1 MADASGPV
9 ISTPAHPGQPYDATA
24 GPGSVAGWEKLAGGQ
39 ADLDTGQLT
48 GDDFPD
54 SGPWRQC

>member
-1 MADASGPV
+1 MADAPSP
-9 ISTPAHPGQPYDATA
+9 IASPPAVDGQPYDAA
-24 GPGSVAGWEKLAGGQ
+24 ADPGAVGGWEKLPGGPV
-39 ADLDTGQLT
+39 DDMGQLT